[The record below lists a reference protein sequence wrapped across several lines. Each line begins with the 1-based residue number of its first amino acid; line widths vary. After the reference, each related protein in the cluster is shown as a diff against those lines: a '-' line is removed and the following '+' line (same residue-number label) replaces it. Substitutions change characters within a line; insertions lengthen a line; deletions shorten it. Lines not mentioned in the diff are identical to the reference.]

1 MQLLLRQKQSCSACS
16 CTDKRTC
23 LVCKCILLK
32 EMEKSLK
39 YEKFQTS
46 QKKRPTA
53 PIVPITNI
61 QQLPV
66 FCHILQFL

>member
-1 MQLLLRQKQSCSACS
+1 MYS
-16 CTDKRTC
+16 
-23 LVCKCILLK
+23 VK

-66 FCHILQFL
+66 FCHILQFLKKKKTALLRYSTTTQFIHLKL